1 MPITR
6 EGGQAQFID
15 HPVAPPA
22 SPSIAP
28 TLEWMQAHLTEPLT
42 LEDIAQRAHLSVRTL
57 SRRFRSQTGLTPLA
71 WLTAA
76 RLRLARSLLE
86 TTDHSVE
93 QTAAAAGLGSA
104 ANFRARFAAELGTTP
119 TAYRRAFQRQ

>member
-1 MPITR
+1 
-6 EGGQAQFID
+6 
-15 HPVAPPA
+15 VASPA

-28 TLEWMQAHLTEPLT
+28 TLEWMQAHLTEPLA
-42 LEDIAQRAHLSVRTL
+42 LETIANRAHLSVRTL

-71 WLTAA
+71 WLTTA

-93 QTAAAAGLGSA
+93 QVAAATGLGSA
-104 ANFRARFAAELGTTP
+104 VNFRARFAAELGTTP
-119 TAYRRAFQRQ
+119 TAYRRAFRTTQDSPIP